1 MDTKPTHLLN
11 KEALLALFHTQDV
24 DPRVFAREHGIPVST
39 FDYWLLPKISSNPH
53 LTSSQ
58 RAHILS
64 LARSL
69 EQPTLKN
76 LIAAW
81 REANDLSPDAR
92 VPTDMTFKNICKRE
106 GFLLQTQPRCVAPK
120 APQKSLPQAPDTFAR
135 PSGPKPETPTPT
147 EEELAAQALQLKE
160 TRYTEAHRTIPDPHM
175 KQVYPCDMSDEQ
187 WAFLA
192 PFIVLPDDEPG
203 RRFDN
208 PRQTLNAIFYVL
220 KTGCPW
226 RYLPKDYPDWNTTYK
241 AFKSLN
247 EDGTVEKIVT
257 ALREFDRTKKKR
269 NARPTVGIAD
279 TQSVKTTEKG
289 GSAVM
294 TPTSGSK
301 AASA

>member
-1 MDTKPTHLLN
+1 MVAKPAHLEN
-11 KEALLALFHTQDV
+11 KDALLALFATSQTR
-24 DPRVFAREHGIPVST
+24 PKTFAREHQIPWRT
-39 FDYWLLPKISSNPH
+39 FRGWLRPDPNSKRH
-53 LTSSQ
+53 LTHSQ
-58 RAHILS
+58 RAQLLS

-81 REANDLSPDAR
+81 REANGLTPDDPI
-92 VPTDMTFKNICKRE
+92 PTDMTFRNICKRE
-106 GFLLQTQPRCVAPK
+106 GFILKTQPRCAAPK
-120 APQKSLPQAPDTFAR
+120 DPRQSLPQAPDTFAR

-192 PFIVLPDDEPG
+192 PFIVLPDNEPG

-257 ALREFDRTKKKR
+257 ALREFDRTKR
-269 NARPTVGIAD
+269 RG
-279 TQSVKTTEKG
+279 
-289 GSAVM
+289 
-294 TPTSGSK
+294 TPGQPWG
-301 AASA
+301 

>member
-1 MDTKPTHLLN
+1 MVDDPMNVDSADESGNTAAQGDPAQDPPVLDPPVLDPPAPTPPGP
-11 KEALLALFHTQDV
+11 A
-24 DPRVFAREHGIPVST
+24 DPSEDPPPG
-39 FDYWLLPKISSNPH
+39 
-53 LTSSQ
+53 
-58 RAHILS
+58 
-64 LARSL
+64 
-69 EQPTLKN
+69 
-76 LIAAW
+76 
-81 REANDLSPDAR
+81 
-92 VPTDMTFKNICKRE
+92 
-106 GFLLQTQPRCVAPK
+106 
-120 APQKSLPQAPDTFAR
+120 
-135 PSGPKPETPTPT
+135 PT
-147 EEELAAQALQLKE
+147 EEELAAQALQLKT

-175 KQVYPCDMSDEQ
+175 EQVYPCDMSDEQ

-226 RYLPKDYPDWNTTYK
+226 RYLPKDYPDWNATYK
-241 AFKSLN
+241 AFQSLN
-247 EDGTVEKIVT
+247 EDGTVEEIVM

-294 TPTSGSK
+294 TPTS
-301 AASA
+301 A